1 MASSSASA
9 ASAATASAEPL
20 EVPPLPPKLRGK
32 PQQRGNIGAGKLY
45 ADEAAFLADVEAWKL
60 ERAERVALVKERE
73 RMQERLRERNRDRSG
88 RQRDAEHETDGERR
102 VRQRR
107 ESAAQSAAHVD
118 DEAARRQA
126 RRQKQQEAWVHDV
139 GAFAAMFDGFLPRHW
154 IHDTPMSISD
164 AVAKGLRPQHP
175 FAYNGF
181 RNGTWLRDGT
191 QILELHGFM
200 RLHPPSGDNE
210 WEHRVD
216 ECARRLWRAPEASA
230 AVLGSDWHPSCHPGD
245 GYCMLLS
252 LPSALPSMRAS
263 EAVKVLLK
271 QRQRL
276 ISPGNND
283 ELARRGFEPLPGWE
297 PLVEAG
303 YMPPPK
309 FLELS
314 ADEIRRRRA
323 RFFFEE
329 AFASTPTQFF
339 PTTFIPG
346 RFDTGILPG
355 IRSHAAWKELH
366 ADEICALP
374 GCRFQVCRCRIGVV
388 LDASGVHPLEP
399 KRAAR
404 LENC

>member
-1 MASSSASA
+1 M
-9 ASAATASAEPL
+9 
-20 EVPPLPPKLRGK
+20 
-32 PQQRGNIGAGKLY
+32 
-45 ADEAAFLADVEAWKL
+45 
-60 ERAERVALVKERE
+60 
-73 RMQERLRERNRDRSG
+73 
-88 RQRDAEHETDGERR
+88 
-102 VRQRR
+102 
-107 ESAAQSAAHVD
+107 
-118 DEAARRQA
+118 
-126 RRQKQQEAWVHDV
+126 
-139 GAFAAMFDGFLPRHW
+139 
-154 IHDTPMSISD
+154 
-164 AVAKGLRPQHP
+164 
-175 FAYNGF
+175 
-181 RNGTWLRDGT
+181 
-191 QILELHGFM
+191 
-200 RLHPPSGDNE
+200 
-210 WEHRVD
+210 
-216 ECARRLWRAPEASA
+216 
-230 AVLGSDWHPSCHPGD
+230 
-245 GYCMLLS
+245 
-252 LPSALPSMRAS
+252 
-263 EAVKVLLK
+263 
-271 QRQRL
+271 
-276 ISPGNND
+276 
-283 ELARRGFEPLPGWE
+283 
-297 PLVEAG
+297 VEAG